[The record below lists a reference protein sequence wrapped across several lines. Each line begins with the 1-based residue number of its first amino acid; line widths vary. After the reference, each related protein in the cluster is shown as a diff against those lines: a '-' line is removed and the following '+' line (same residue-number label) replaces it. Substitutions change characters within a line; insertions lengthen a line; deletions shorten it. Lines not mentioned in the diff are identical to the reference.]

1 MAASRSNS
9 MDPKLHIE
17 IVGLIKEPHFHVA
30 KSIVAELIET
40 FPREFMEPKIRPLL
54 EFDWHAYLC
63 NQKRA
68 MRGEVWEFSSGVMC
82 FLDGHFIGDEG
93 ALATWAENQWGFT
106 CVEPQAPC
114 VDEYYLKHLQSTGH
128 RFVFMD
134 IEIGG
139 EAVGRLL
146 FEMYAQRH
154 HGTLRP
160 SAQESEAFQPAATHS
175 ATREPCFIAWC
186 PMAGCKAEIFP
197 QKEEEMEGSPSMDQP
212 LKMRASLSPIQSGEL
227 LEWPIRAPTAMAP
240 SFTSPCRP
248 HIGWTG
254 LMFLLV
260 KWLRVWTCS
269 RE

>member
-1 MAASRSNS
+1 MAGSSPNS
-9 MDPKLHIE
+9 MDPKPHIE

-30 KSIVAELIET
+30 KSITEGLIQK
-40 FPREFMEPKIRPLL
+40 FPREFTEPTIRPLL
-54 EFDWHAYLC
+54 EFDWHAYLS
-63 NQKRA
+63 NQKRE

-106 CVEPQAPC
+106 CIEPQASC
-114 VDEYYLKHLQSTGH
+114 VGEHYLKHLQSTGH

-146 FEMYAQRH
+146 FEMYAQRR

-160 SAQESEAFQPAATHS
+160 SAQESEAFRPTATRS
-175 ATREPCFIAWC
+175 ATRAPCFIAWC
-186 PMAGCKAEIFP
+186 PTAGCKAEIFL
-197 QKEEEMEGSPSMDQP
+197 QNGEEMEGSPSMDQP
-212 LKMRASLSPIQSGEL
+212 LKMRALLSPTQSGEL
-227 LEWPIRAPTAMAP
+227 LEWPIRALTAMAP
-240 SFTSPCRP
+240 SSTSPCRP
-248 HIGWTG
+248 HFGWTG

-260 KWLRVWTCS
+260 KWLRVWTSS